1 MTSQLVQKKKKR
13 ESEKE
18 ESCFFC
24 TASKRNIHKG
34 NVFMPDISRH
44 NQSNTVAP
52 KYMPRNPEPLAQ
64 QTVNHSDV
72 AYHCGN

>member
-24 TASKRNIHKG
+24 RASKRNIHKG
-34 NVFMPDISRH
+34 NVFMPDIGRH

-52 KYMPRNPEPLAQ
+52 KYMPGNPEPLAQ

-72 AYHCGN
+72 AYNCGN